1 MLILLLVISIA
12 ILVVGTIR
20 YMKVGKFNTNCDCDD
35 FQEGQLLQILG
46 VICIVITTIAIAT
59 ITVITINGMTINDKI
74 ALYETENAKIDSQ
87 ICEIVEGYK
96 TYEKETFENIS
107 NKSANV
113 LVELYPDLKANELVQ
128 KQMEIYMSNKNKV
141 VSLQEDLIDQKPLRW
156 WLYFGG

>member
-1 MLILLLVISIA
+1 MLILLLAISIA

-20 YMKVGKFNTNCDCDD
+20 YMKVGKFNTDCGWDD
-35 FQEGQLLQILG
+35 FKEGQLLQILG
-46 VICIVITTIAIAT
+46 VICIIITTIAIAT

-74 ALYETENAKIDSQ
+74 ALYEKENAKIDSQ

-113 LVELYPDLKANELVQ
+113 LVELYPDLKANELVS
-128 KQMEIYMSNKNKV
+128 KQMDIYMDNKNKI
-141 VSLQEDLIDQKPLRW
+141 VSLEEDLINQKPLRW